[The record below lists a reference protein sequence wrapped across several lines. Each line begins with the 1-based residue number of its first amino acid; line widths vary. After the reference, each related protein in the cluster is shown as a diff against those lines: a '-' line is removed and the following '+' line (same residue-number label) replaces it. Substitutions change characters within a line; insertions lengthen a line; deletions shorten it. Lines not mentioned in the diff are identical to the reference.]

1 MMINNSLLQTETVWK
16 IDRLKVNALIQ
27 IHFGENVS
35 PTEINTVMNEVESN
49 ASWVRKLDP
58 VRQTVL
64 IDLAIHHGFD
74 LFLNIEIVE
83 AFRNHK
89 FEDLAACIL
98 YESSSDRAYRLAEMA
113 LTGAYCLEIR

>member
-1 MMINNSLLQTETVWK
+1 MIKESLLQAEMVWK

-35 PTEINTVMNEVESN
+35 PSEINTVMSEGESE
-49 ASWVRKLDP
+49 ASWIGRLDP
-58 VRQTVL
+58 VRQTVIL
-64 IDLAIHHGFD
+64 DLAICQGFD
-74 LFLNIEIVE
+74 LFLNIELME
-83 AFRNHK
+83 AFRNHR
-89 FEDLAACIL
+89 FEDVAALIL